1 MKCRSGS
8 VRKIHCLWGLVVLA
22 GGFAT
27 GAGAQARHERLEVFI
42 DQTRFIDVHSHPSAR
57 HVDYPS
63 DDTYPTLEPPI
74 GRPYWAIPRDR
85 IAVFD
90 TLEPEALR
98 AIYGYGKPDV
108 ADADLPGLRAL
119 SRKFWALGSLAAF
132 DRVLDASG
140 IEMTLANTEEL
151 RTELDPA
158 RVRWVPFVDCLLFP
172 FAAPEMKGAPPSLR
186 EMLGD
191 CSGAAAAR
199 SARFG
204 RRATHLGAYLDLV
217 DAILADFK
225 KRGAVALKFG
235 IAYHRTLWFDDPAW
249 EEAAAVYADGLRG
262 KLDSWEKYKIVQDV
276 IGRRILL
283 KAGELGL
290 PVHFH
295 TGFGAD
301 ARLKNLD
308 SNPLNLE
315 SVVSDLRFRDT
326 RFLILHAGYPFW
338 NELKPL
344 LEKRNVFVDFSA
356 ANWMVYEDDLAEIL
370 GSWLGYPGASDKVM
384 FGSDAGAPVFFWIA
398 AHNSRRALYRALA
411 GLVDRGIITEDKAIL
426 VAGKIMRENALRL
439 HNLK

>member
-1 MKCRSGS
+1 MKNR
-8 VRKIHCLWGLVVLA
+8 RKSIRRTRCLWGLVVLA
-22 GGFAT
+22 GILV
-27 GAGAQARHERLEVFI
+27 AGAQGQARHERLEAFV

-57 HVDYPS
+57 HVDYPAE
-63 DDTYPTLEPPI
+63 DTYPTLEPPI
-74 GRPYWAIPRDR
+74 GRPYWAVPRDR
-85 IAVFD
+85 VAVFD
-90 TLEPEALR
+90 MLEPEALR
-98 AIYGYGKPDV
+98 AIYGYQKADV

-119 SRKFWALGSLAAF
+119 SRKFWAAGSLAAF

-140 IEMTLANTEEL
+140 IETTLANTEEP

-172 FAAPEMKGAPPSLR
+172 FAAPEMKGAPPPLR
-186 EMLGD
+186 EILGD
-191 CSGAAAAR
+191 CSRVAAAR

-204 RRATHLGAYLDLV
+204 RGLAHLGAYLDLV
-217 DAILADFK
+217 DAVLADFK
-225 KRGAVALKFG
+225 ERGAVALKFG

-249 EEAAAVYADGLRG
+249 EEAAAAYADGLQG
-262 KLDSWEKYKIVQDV
+262 KLDSWEKYKKVQDV
-276 IGRRILL
+276 IARHILL

-326 RFLILHAGYPFW
+326 KFLILHAGYPFW

-356 ANWMVYEDDLAEIL
+356 TNWMVYEDELAEIL
-370 GSWLGYPGASDKVM
+370 GSWLSYPGASDKVM
-384 FGSDAGAPVFFWIA
+384 FGTDAGAPVFFWMA
-398 AHNSRRALYRALA
+398 ARNSRRALCRALS
-411 GLVDRGIITEDKAIL
+411 GLVDRGIVTEDKAVMI
-426 VAGKIMRENALRL
+426 AGKIMRENALRL
-439 HNLK
+439 HHLE